1 MSDRFFLL
9 STGFD
14 HLIILWVVV
23 YIVVIGRNAFS
34 IDFGYINTAK
44 IMVITNNKKTKNMY
58 KAKL

>member
-44 IMVITNNKKTKNMY
+44 IMVITNNKKTKNM
-58 KAKL
+58 